1 MGSGT
6 SIGIKRAASAKP
18 GDAERA
24 GWHRRAS
31 RLYEELRRPATAL
44 IHRAYGSAFGDAEI
58 DDIYSSA
65 WLGTLRALERRHAKL
80 SDDEVRSYL
89 LTAVANHAS
98 KELRR
103 RKRKPVSPIESAGAV
118 ASAAPTP
125 EDSATQREAAEVTR
139 DVLASLPPRRRAV
152 MLLRYGWGLD
162 PGEVCGMVK
171 GLTPRAY
178 RKEITRGVDEVT
190 AKIRL
195 VEEGRWCAEREPLLK
210 TYAAGLANDEQ
221 VLQAEHHL
229 AHCRHCHEFVA
240 KLTGHLHD
248 LGSAVLVPGALEAV
262 DPNAGLLDRLSG
274 AAERVR
280 EAAAGTISRSD
291 PAEAVTTATS
301 ARGAGAAGAGL
312 AAKFAGLG
320 AAGKAAVACLGGGVA
335 ATACVVAGVGPVAI
349 GEADNGTELKDP
361 PGQHVE
367 APVEPPRDPPV
378 PEVPS
383 PPNDPGGGS
392 GEPPAD
398 SGEDP
403 APQPESP
410 VAPEAPPVQ
419 QEFGVEAVAAP
430 AASAPAPTGD
440 SDGGGGGGS
449 AVQQEFG
456 P

>member
-6 SIGIKRAASAKP
+6 SIGIKRAATSEP
-18 GDAERA
+18 VDAERA
-24 GWHRRAS
+24 DWHRRAS
-31 RLYEELRRPATAL
+31 RLYEELRRPAAAL
-44 IHRAYGSAFGDAEI
+44 IRRAYGQTFGDAEM

-65 WLGTLRALERRHAKL
+65 WLGTLRALERRQASL
-80 SDDEVRSYL
+80 ADDEVRSYL
-89 LTAVANHAS
+89 LAAVANHAS

-103 RKRKPVSPIESAGAV
+103 RKRKPVAPIESAGSV
-118 ASAAPTP
+118 ASAGPTP
-125 EDSATQREAAEVTR
+125 EDSASQRETARVTR

-162 PGEVCGMVK
+162 PREVCGMVK

-178 RKEITRGVDEVT
+178 RKEITKGVEEVA

-195 VEEGRWCAEREPLLK
+195 VEEGKWCAEREPLLK

-229 AHCRHCHEFVA
+229 SHCRQCHEFVG

-262 DPNAGLLDRLSG
+262 DSHAGLLERLTG
-274 AAERVR
+274 AADRIR
-280 EAAAGTISRSD
+280 DAAAGAVSRSD
-291 PAEAVTTATS
+291 PAEAVSTVTA
-301 ARGAGAAGAGL
+301 ARGAGAAGAGVT
-312 AAKFAGLG
+312 AKLAGLG

-349 GEADNGTELKDP
+349 DGAEGDAEPKAAVE
-361 PGQHVE
+361 QHDE
-367 APVEPPRDPPV
+367 APVDPPRDPSV
-378 PEVPS
+378 PEAPS
-383 PPNDPGGGS
+383 PAPSGTDGGS
-392 GEPPAD
+392 GNAP
-398 SGEDP
+398 EDETEEP
-403 APQPESP
+403 APSSEPP

-419 QEFGVEAVAAP
+419 QEFGVEAAAAP
-430 AASAPAPTGD
+430 APSASAPAA
-440 SDGGGGGGS
+440 DGGGGGGDS